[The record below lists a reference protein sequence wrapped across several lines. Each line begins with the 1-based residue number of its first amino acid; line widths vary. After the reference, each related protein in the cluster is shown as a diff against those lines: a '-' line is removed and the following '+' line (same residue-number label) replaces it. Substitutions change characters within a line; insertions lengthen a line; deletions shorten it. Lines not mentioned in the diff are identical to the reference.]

1 MKKTTLLLAI
11 ILSVFIWS
19 CGGSGS
25 EENKIKSEK
34 GKTYSLK
41 TKEGM
46 MKKLQEFNINIP
58 ENLSFIEIKKEAT
71 QYTAKFKIENIDEA
85 TREQLDDWYA
95 QQISDLTANGWNKRD
110 IRVNEK
116 VLGTVL
122 NQYILSKPKGGK
134 SSLDNIVS
142 ISSAYNTENKS
153 YTVSISPS
161 EH

>member
-1 MKKTTLLLAI
+1 MSKFWVHIIDFYYLYTNKKQVLQLSSYLGI
-11 ILSVFIWS
+11 ID
-19 CGGSGS
+19 
-25 EENKIKSEK
+25 N
-34 GKTYSLK
+34 
-41 TKEGM
+41 
-46 MKKLQEFNINIP
+46 NINIP
-58 ENLSFIEIKKEAT
+58 ENLPFIEIKKGAT

-110 IRVNEK
+110 LRVNEK
-116 VLGTVL
+116 ALGTVL